1 METMTTNSGNDIN
14 NEEHS
19 PMLISSSSNCLLT
32 SIHSHLNKI
41 STPDY
46 EQISERFLSTFTTWD
61 DREQLIFVENLLKHM
76 HSHQHGQINTFLLPM
91 LQRDFIGQLAA
102 RGLEHIAEKI
112 LGYLDHQT
120 LLSTELVCHDWYHVI
135 SAGMK
140 KIGKGQKN
148 HLFFRYA
155 MEKIN

>member
-19 PMLISSSSNCLLT
+19 PMLTSSSSNCLLT
-32 SIHSHLNKI
+32 SINNHSNKI

-46 EQISERFLSTFTTWD
+46 EKISERFLTTFSTWD
-61 DREQLIFVENLLKHM
+61 DREQLIFVENLLKRM

-102 RGLEHIAEKI
+102 RGLDHIAEKI
-112 LGYLDHQT
+112 LGYLDDRSLT
-120 LLSTELVCHDWYHVI
+120 STELVCHDWYHVI

-140 KIGKGQKN
+140 NI
-148 HLFFRYA
+148 LF
-155 MEKIN
+155 I